1 MTTIATLAV
10 KLIADAAGFIA
21 AMDSSEKKTQT
32 WSQNVSNNMKNVGGN
47 ISSFGQKATGYLTL
61 PLIAGGIAAINYA
74 SDLEETKSKVNVVF
88 GSMADDVMKWSQ
100 TSATALGQSQ
110 NQALTAAANYGNLF
124 ITLGLGQKPATD
136 MSTTLVKLAA
146 DLASFNNANPE
157 EVLQALQSGLIGQSE
172 PMRKYGVNLNE
183 ATVALKAMEMGL
195 VETNVD
201 MVKANGLILQA
212 EKYQAEYNKA
222 IAWYGEDSLQARE
235 VSQKMAEVQQRLDE
249 VMQGSTENMTEAV
262 KVQARY
268 ALIMEQT
275 KTAQG
280 DFARTSEGLANQQR
294 IVKAQFID
302 TATALGY
309 QLLPYALKLMEYI
322 SVLITQFQGL
332 TPEQQKWVV
341 GFAAIIAIAGPLL
354 MVIGGLI
361 TAIGTIVGVVGAIS
375 APIWIVIAVI
385 AALIAIGY
393 LLYQAWINNW
403 GGIQEKTAAVL
414 AFIQGLIQMGLQFI
428 EDLTTGKLGA
438 VSQIWNNTF
447 LFIQTYIQNFII
459 FWQAIFAAFAAAA
472 NGDWYAFGENMRV
485 AFDTMLNTI
494 GALIQTSW
502 ANISTAVSA
511 LVTNVIEFFKT
522 VDWGAVGT
530 SIVQGIANGIT
541 AAVGFIRQAA
551 QSAAQAA
558 LDAAKGFLGIKSPAR
573 RPRKEVGYPIG
584 QGQGLGWIDG
594 LTSMIP
600 AVQNSVDN
608 MMRMAM
614 PSVMPAVPELSAAGV
629 GVPAVNQSLR
639 NGGTKMIVV
648 PVTYEDH
655 SLINVN
661 KEYEAKAKLREI
673 VNDINRENENK

>member
-21 AMDSSEKKTQT
+21 AMDSAEKKTQT

-61 PLIAGGIAAINYA
+61 PLVAGGLAALNYA
-74 SDLEETKSKVNVVF
+74 SDLEETKNKANVVF
-88 GSMADDVMKWSQ
+88 GSMADDVMKWSS
-100 TSATALGQSQ
+100 TSDTALGMSQQKALDAISTFGAMGDSAGMNATDNLKWSKSLVQLGSDWSSFYNLDPVDSLNAIQSAVAGQ
-110 NQALTAAANYGNLF
+110 YEPLRRMGIVINQASLEQKALQMGLMEQGG
-124 ITLGLGQKPATD
+124 TLSDSARY
-136 MSTTLVKLAA
+136 
-146 DLASFNNANPE
+146 
-157 EVLQALQSGLIGQSE
+157 QAL
-172 PMRKYGVNLNE
+172 
-183 ATVALKAMEMGL
+183 
-195 VETNVD
+195 
-201 MVKANGLILQA
+201 
-212 EKYQAEYNKA
+212 
-222 IAWYGEDSLQARE
+222 
-235 VSQKMAEVQQRLDE
+235 
-249 VMQGSTENMTEAV
+249 
-262 KVQARY
+262 Y
-268 ALIMEQT
+268 ALMVE
-275 KTAQG
+275 KSSAAQG
-280 DFARTSEGLANQQR
+280 DFARTADGVANQTR
-294 IVKAQFID
+294 IVRAQYENAA
-302 TATALGY
+302 ATLGQ
-309 QLLPYALKLMEYI
+309 QLLPYATQLLTWI
-322 SVLITQFQGL
+322 SQAIAWFQAL

-438 VSQIWNNTF
+438 LSQIWNNTF

>member
-10 KLIADAAGFIA
+10 KLIADAAGFIS
-21 AMDSSEKKTQT
+21 AMDEAQKKTQT
-32 WSQNVSNNMKNVGGN
+32 WSQSVSTNMKNVGGS
-47 ISSFGQKATGYLTL
+47 IYDVGQKSTTFLTL
-61 PLIAGGIAAINYA
+61 PLAAAAISAFTMAADMQDAIGATEQIYGDSANTVKNWALNLESYYGIAQNEALSYSNMM
-74 SDLEETKSKVNVVF
+74 
-88 GSMADDVMKWSQ
+88 GSMLQNIGGLSKDEAASQ
-100 TSATALGQSQ
+100 ASSLIELAGDLTAMYGGTTQDAVR
-110 NQALTAAANYGNLF
+110 ALTGALKGNNTMLDNYGMV
-124 ITLGLGQKPATD
+124 ATD
-136 MSTTLVKLAA
+136 AMIK
-146 DLASFNNANPE
+146 
-157 EVLQALQSGLIGQSE
+157 Q
-172 PMRKYGVNLNE
+172 
-183 ATVALKAMEMGL
+183 KAFEMGL
-195 VETNVD
+195 SDGTSELSASA
-201 MVKANGLILQA
+201 KQA
-212 EKYQAEYNKA
+212 AT
-222 IAWYGEDSLQARE
+222 L
-235 VSQKMAEVQQRLDE
+235 
-249 VMQGSTENMTEAV
+249 
-262 KVQARY
+262 
-268 ALIMEQT
+268 ALIMEQASA
-275 KTAQG
+275 AQG
-280 DFARTSEGLANQQR
+280 QAAREADGASGSLRAQVTEMKNLA
-294 IVKAQFID
+294 IAIG
-302 TATALGY
+302 TM
-309 QLLPYALKLMEYI
+309 LLPYATQLLTWI
-322 SVLITQFQGL
+322 SQAIAWFQAL